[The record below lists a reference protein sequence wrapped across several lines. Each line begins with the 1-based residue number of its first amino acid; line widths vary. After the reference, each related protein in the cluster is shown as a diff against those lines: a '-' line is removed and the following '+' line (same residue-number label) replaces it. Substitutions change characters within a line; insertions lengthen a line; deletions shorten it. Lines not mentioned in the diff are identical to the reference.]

1 MAGRAAAELLLLGA
15 QGGES
20 GGEGFFVEGAAL
32 EGGQVVVD
40 GLVGLG
46 EVGLDGGEFADAVGV
61 GVVVELAGVVDGV
74 GDELLVVAVEGGER
88 GTAGSASGR

>member
-1 MAGRAAAELLLLGA
+1 M
-15 QGGES
+15 
-20 GGEGFFVEGAAL
+20 
-32 EGGQVVVD
+32 VD